1 MNLFRFPPKSLLLH
15 ELASNQS
22 YPSLPSLLPILTPGQ
37 GGTFP
42 QAGESQIAEM
52 QVGQPDAARCRRR
65 SD

>member
-1 MNLFRFPPKSLLLH
+1 MNLFRFPPKSLLLL
-15 ELASNQS
+15 ELASN
-22 YPSLPSLLPILTPGQ
+22 LLSIPPPLSSHQ
-37 GGTFP
+37 GGPFP